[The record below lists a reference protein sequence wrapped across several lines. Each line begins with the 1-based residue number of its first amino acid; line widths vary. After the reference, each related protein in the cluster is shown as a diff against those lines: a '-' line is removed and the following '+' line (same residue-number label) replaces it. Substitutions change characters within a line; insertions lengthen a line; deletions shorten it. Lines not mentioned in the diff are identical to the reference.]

1 MRFFASAS
9 ALLAMATAAVA
20 QTADFDPIFRPATG
34 DDVVAGSAFTVTW
47 EAPAKYADASISIH
61 LIGGASQGTLQP
73 VADIASGVQ
82 NSAETFSWTV
92 GADLGT
98 AAVYGLVFKLESDPS
113 VFQYSQPFAIK
124 PSSNEGSEEG
134 SDEGSEEGSE
144 EGNGEGVVIITTAI
158 GTKTVTLTSCPP
170 TETTAVPTIS
180 VPLNTTSTI
189 ETTTFVPPP
198 PPTSTLITTTKY
210 ENTTAPV
217 VPTLPP
223 TLPPTIIEPPAPTTP
238 LPPPVNT
245 PGVPESGAA
254 RFGSALFAVVGG
266 VAAALLL

>member
-20 QTADFDPIFRPATG
+20 QTPDFDSISRPATG

-47 EAPAKYADASISIH
+47 EAPAKYDGTISIH

-98 AAVYGLVFKLESDPS
+98 AALYGLVFKLESDPS
-113 VFQYSQPFAIK
+113 VFQYSQPFTIK

-134 SDEGSEEGSE
+134 SDEGSDEGSE

-180 VPLNTTSTI
+180 VPLNTTSI
-189 ETTTFVPPP
+189 ETTTFVPP

-223 TLPPTIIEPPAPTTP
+223 TLPPTIIEPPIPTTAVP
-238 LPPPVNT
+238 SPPPVNT